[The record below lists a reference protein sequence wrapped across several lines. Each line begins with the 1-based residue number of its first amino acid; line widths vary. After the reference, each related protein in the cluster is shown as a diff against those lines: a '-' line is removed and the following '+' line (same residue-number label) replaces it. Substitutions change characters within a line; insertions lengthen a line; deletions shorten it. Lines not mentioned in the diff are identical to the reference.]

1 MAALGITPK
10 AGLGLFND
18 VQRVL
23 AINAFAGEKGIPAA
37 AKEAL
42 RPLPRDLVKET
53 RLLTAVDADLRAH
66 YGLSEAAYQFFLH
79 RDVVL
84 ASPDGEEEP
93 EDEEAA

>member
-10 AGLGLFND
+10 AGLGLFSD

-23 AINAFAGEKGIPAA
+23 AINAFAGEKGIPTA
-37 AKEAL
+37 AKAAL
-42 RPLPRDLVKET
+42 LPLPRDTVEEA
-53 RLLTAVDADLRAH
+53 RLLATVDATLRAH
-66 YGLSEAAYQFFLH
+66 YGLSEAAYEFFLH
-79 RDVVL
+79 RDVIL